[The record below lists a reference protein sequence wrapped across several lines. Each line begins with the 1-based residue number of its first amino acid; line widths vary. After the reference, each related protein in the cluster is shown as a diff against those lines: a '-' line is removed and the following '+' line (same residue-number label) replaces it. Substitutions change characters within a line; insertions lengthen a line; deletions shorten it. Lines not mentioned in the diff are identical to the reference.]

1 MQVIYKTM
9 IEKIDEA
16 IERAEEEDMEIK
28 VIILNAREMAQLERE
43 LEPFKA
49 NGWVENDF
57 GYSYNDIAIKEN

>member
-1 MQVIYKTM
+1 MQIIYKSM
-9 IEKIDEA
+9 VEKIDEV
-16 IERAEEEDMEIK
+16 IERAKEEDREIK
-28 VIILNAREMAQLERE
+28 EIILNGQEMAQLERE